1 MLTYQVAAEAVAAL
15 DIIQVI
21 IEMTALI
28 QQEAQVQQVKFLMA
42 KHCIGAV
49 AEVQDLTYHQVVQAL
64 EALVV
69 AVVVEHITVDLLC
82 HQIFLDF

>member
-1 MLTYQVAAEAVAAL
+1 MHTYQVAAVAVAAP
-15 DIIQVI
+15 DIMQVI

-28 QQEAQVQQVKFLMA
+28 PQEAHEQQVKFLMA